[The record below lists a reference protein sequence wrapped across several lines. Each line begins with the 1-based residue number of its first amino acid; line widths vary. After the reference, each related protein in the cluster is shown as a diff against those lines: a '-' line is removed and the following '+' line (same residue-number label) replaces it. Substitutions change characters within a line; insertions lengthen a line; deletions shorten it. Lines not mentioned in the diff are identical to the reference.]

1 MAKCVHLIC
10 RNEDESG
17 WGCKHLVSLKSEV
30 EPGWWETGQWLF
42 NNEEADSLKDGL
54 IFLHHTKKTP
64 AHFAGLVADW
74 REIIA
79 DELIT
84 PERKI
89 FKVKYISE
97 LRNTRW
103 GLASHDRAWRSD
115 IYEWTKKIPTSAD

>member
-103 GLASHDRAWRSD
+103 GLASHDRAWRSG

>member
-1 MAKCVHLIC
+1 VAKCVHLIC

>member
-17 WGCKHLVSLKSEV
+17 WGCKHLRSLKGED

-74 REIIA
+74 
-79 DELIT
+79 L
-84 PERKI
+84 
-89 FKVKYISE
+89 
-97 LRNTRW
+97 
-103 GLASHDRAWRSD
+103 
-115 IYEWTKKIPTSAD
+115 

>member
-10 RNEDESG
+10 RNEDESC

-42 NNEEADSLKDGL
+42 NNEEADSLKGGL

-64 AHFAGLVADW
+64 AHFAGLVANW